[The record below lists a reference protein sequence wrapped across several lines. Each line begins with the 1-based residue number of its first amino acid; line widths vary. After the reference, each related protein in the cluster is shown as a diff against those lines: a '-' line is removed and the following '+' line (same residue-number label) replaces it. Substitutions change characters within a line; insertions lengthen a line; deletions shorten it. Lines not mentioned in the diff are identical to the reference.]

1 MAAALRDGE
10 ECWVTLR
17 NYRRDGSPFWNEVF
31 LTPVHDADGV
41 ARRYIGVLHDV
52 TARVTSAVELE
63 EAEARYRTLI
73 ETIPAVTYIAD
84 WDEMGSFRYVS
95 PQIEELLGFPAR
107 ATGSATR
114 RCGRSGCIPT
124 TPSACSPRRA
134 TRSASRR
141 RSTASTA

>member
-31 LTPVHDADGV
+31 LTPVHDEDGV

-84 WDEMGSFRYVS
+84 WDELGSFRYVS
-95 PQIEELLGFPAR
+95 PQIEELLGYPAEHWLGDIGTVGG
-107 ATGSATR
+107 AAST
-114 RCGRSGCIPT
+114 PT
-124 TPSACSPRRA
+124 TA
-134 TRSASRR
+134 TA
-141 RSTASTA
+141 